1 MEGVRDGSVTQSA
14 EYSPFK
20 REVEGSTPSGPTTNI
35 LLAKICDKCQ
45 KPMHVHKTD
54 KETIFAGCEP
64 FITNLRLKRKNEN
77 EILIVGNRSDKTVLC
92 CSCKRR
98 HLLRSFEE
106 VKDGVRQNE
115 TGDRS

>member
-1 MEGVRDGSVTQSA
+1 MEGIRDGSVTQSA
-14 EYSPFK
+14 EDLTFNQ
-20 REVEGSTPSGPTTNI
+20 EVGGSIPSRPTTNT

-45 KPMHVHKTD
+45 RPMHVHKTD

-106 VKDGVRQNE
+106 VKDGSGQK
-115 TGDRS
+115 

>member
-1 MEGVRDGSVTQSA
+1 MIMEGVRDGSVAQLA
-14 EYSPFK
+14 EPLPFK
-20 REVEGSTPSGPTTNI
+20 ERVEGSTPSGLTNT
-35 LLAKICDKCQ
+35 LLAKICDKCNR
-45 KPMHVHKTD
+45 PMHVHKTD

-106 VKDGVRQNE
+106 VKDG
-115 TGDRS
+115 DR